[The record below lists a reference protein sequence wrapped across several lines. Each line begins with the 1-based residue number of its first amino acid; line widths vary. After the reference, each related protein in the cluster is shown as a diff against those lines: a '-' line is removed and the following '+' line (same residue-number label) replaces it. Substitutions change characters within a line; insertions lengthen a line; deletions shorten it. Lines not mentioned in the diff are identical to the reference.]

1 MSKNTRNRILLTA
14 LAALLLVTLTIGG
27 TIAWLTDKT
36 DTVMN
41 TFKPVHIDIEL
52 TETSPE
58 GKTAKMIPGAEI
70 DKDPKVTVKANSEAC
85 WVFVKVETSGDL
97 SHLSY
102 SINSTNWTELT
113 SKAGNNYKVY
123 YKQLDATTADV
134 ELEILTGNKVTVSNQ
149 LKNSTMP
156 DSNATMTFTAY
167 AIQQASFTDVALAWD
182 EVSANNEQYV
192 VTTTQTPAD
201 GE

>member
-52 TETSPE
+52 TETLPE